1 MKEIREVTAE
11 HVRVAGKLISI
22 DDTIGIIRANRTPKS
37 GWLRENETA
46 RVIRYLENL
55 KDEIVGAVIR

>member
-1 MKEIREVTAE
+1 MEEIHEVTAA
-11 HVRVAGKLISI
+11 HIRAAGKIVAI
-22 DDTIGIIRANRTPKS
+22 DDTISIIRANRTPKT
-37 GWLRENETA
+37 GWLYENETA